1 MVEKKKNDKNIVK
14 KWGWKKIIKK
24 VEKKVGVK
32 EKSGGKKNK
41 GKYKMGKKGGVKLK
55 KKGGIQKWG

>member
-1 MVEKKKNDKNIVK
+1 MVEKKNDKNIVK

-41 GKYKMGKKGGVKLK
+41 GKYKIGEKKWGKIK
-55 KKGGIQKWG
+55 KKDGIQKWG

>member
-1 MVEKKKNDKNIVK
+1 MVEKKNDKNIVK

-41 GKYKMGKKGGVKLK
+41 GKYKMGEKKVG
-55 KKGGIQKWG
+55 